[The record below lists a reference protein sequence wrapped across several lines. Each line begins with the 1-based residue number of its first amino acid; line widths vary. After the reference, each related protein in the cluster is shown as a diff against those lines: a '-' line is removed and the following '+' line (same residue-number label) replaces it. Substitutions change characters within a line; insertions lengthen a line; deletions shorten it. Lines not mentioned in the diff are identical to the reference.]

1 MLKILILHCIVAVF
15 FVDLFIIV
23 MLVRSL
29 IVFLL
34 LLKIYYKKGI
44 YVSYKSQVL
53 QKRTCF
59 YLRVEYY
66 LFHLL
71 NFGKTT

>member
-34 LLKIYYKKGI
+34 LLKIYYKKGT
-44 YVSYKSQVL
+44 YVSYKHKFCRNVRAFIFVL
-53 QKRTCF
+53 NIIYF
-59 YLRVEYY
+59 I
-66 LFHLL
+66 F
-71 NFGKTT
+71 